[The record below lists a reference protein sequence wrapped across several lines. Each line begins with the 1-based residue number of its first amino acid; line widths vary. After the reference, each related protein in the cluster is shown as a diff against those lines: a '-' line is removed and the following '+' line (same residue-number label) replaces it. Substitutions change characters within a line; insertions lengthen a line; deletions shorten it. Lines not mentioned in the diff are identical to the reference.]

1 MRGRSGIASLAA
13 LIALAAPPLRAQG
26 APPDRCAAALAAPTR
41 DTIPLI
47 VLLELHAYDPHQAL
61 PTAYQRSF
69 GNAVRRHL
77 VIDRPI
83 GADLYEISEGLGR
96 TAHLAMI
103 GDYSATIKAD
113 GRVVDGR
120 VTGGDRNRVFDTAIL
135 SAMHAID
142 STDML
147 SMATA
152 GLAHDDVDIRVEIT
166 TREKQDFDTL
176 VPLFGFRTP
185 LRAVTQLPSQIA
197 GTGRLKYP
205 ANLRQ
210 AHIEGEVKVSF
221 VLGADGVAEPGSLQ
235 VPSATH
241 MDFVKAVVTA
251 MPTIFFAPLQV
262 EGCAVRNM
270 VHFPF
275 TFSLAR

>member
-1 MRGRSGIASLAA
+1 MRAKCCIVSLAI
-13 LIALAAPPLRAQG
+13 LLALAVPPLLAQG

-41 DTIPLI
+41 DTIPLK
-47 VLLELHAYDPHQAL
+47 VLLEVHAYDPRQAL
-61 PTAYQRSF
+61 PTAYQRNF

-77 VIDRPI
+77 VLDRPI
-83 GADLYEISEGLGR
+83 GADLYEMSEGLGR
-96 TAHLAMI
+96 TAHLAMA
-103 GDYSATIKAD
+103 GDYSATIKTDGGVID
-113 GRVVDGR
+113 GRI
-120 VTGGDRNRVFDTAIL
+120 TGGDRNRVFDTAIL

-142 STDML
+142 STDIL
-147 SMATA
+147 SMVTA
-152 GLAHDDVDIRVEIT
+152 GLSHEDVDIRVEIT

-205 ANLRQ
+205 VNLRQ
-210 AHIEGEVKVSF
+210 ANIEGEVNVSF

-241 MDFVKAVVTA
+241 IDFVKAVVAA
-251 MPTIFFAPLQV
+251 MPTIFFAPLLV

-275 TFSLAR
+275 TFSVAR